1 MDRIQ
6 IAQNKIDVSELR
18 FYKVKT
24 YAVATEKVPKWLK
37 GKPIEWGI
45 LKTVHDAESQKD
57 IAYNIEEYR
66 LDDLVKL
73 TQDVIIAEYER
84 DRTPV
89 AIVLGNDAYMKIARD
104 PMQCHT
110 GAFRQGVEGEDVCF
124 DIPAEFKSRL
134 GYRCRSGSVRE
145 IQPDLYC
152 NLRVIVNRRITGFV
166 VLCKEDFR

>member
-6 IAQNKIDVSELR
+6 IAQNKIDVSELK

-37 GKPIEWGI
+37 GKLIEWGI

-73 TQDVIIAEYER
+73 THEVIIAEHER

-89 AIVLGNDAYMKIARD
+89 AIVLGNDAYMKIAMN
-104 PMQCHT
+104 PMQHHT
-110 GAFRQGVEGEDVCF
+110 GAFRQGLEGEGACF
-124 DIPAEFKSRL
+124 DIPAEFRSRL
-134 GYRCRSGSVRE
+134 GYWSRGGSVRE